1 MNKSILTNIVALL
14 ITLIGIINPFEN
26 SLLLMIGLFSLS
38 GGITNWIA
46 IHMLFEKVPF
56 VYGSGIIPKNFLIF
70 KQAIKDLVIKEF
82 FSRNNVEVFTSK
94 ISEEAIISISKN
106 INYNNIFEGLT
117 ESIESSQLGGMLS
130 MVGGKKALEPLRKP
144 IIIKLETLF
153 KSIIENEKRSNFGD
167 EIVDNVYVRI
177 EKLIDDRLN
186 ELSPQDVKEII
197 QNLIDKHLGWLVIW
211 GGVFGGFIGIISFFV
226 SLFFKSLD

>member
-153 KSIIENEKRSNFGD
+153 KSIIENEKHSNFGD

-186 ELSPQDVKEII
+186 ELSPQDVKKII

-226 SLFFKSLD
+226 SLLFV

>member
-1 MNKSILTNIVALL
+1 MNKSILTNFVALL

-186 ELSPQDVKEII
+186 ELSPQDVKKII

-226 SLFFKSLD
+226 SLFFI

>member
-14 ITLIGIINPFEN
+14 ITLIGILNPFEN

-46 IHMLFEKVPF
+46 IHMLFEQVPF

-117 ESIESSQLGGMLS
+117 ESIEGSQLGGMLS

-186 ELSPQDVKEII
+186 ELSPQDVKKII

-226 SLFFKSLD
+226 SLFFI

>member
-46 IHMLFEKVPF
+46 IHMLFEQVPF

-153 KSIIENEKRSNFGD
+153 KSIIENEKRANFGD

-186 ELSPQDVKEII
+186 ELSSQEVKKII

-211 GGVFGGFIGIISFFV
+211 GGVFGGFIGIISFYV
-226 SLFFKSLD
+226 SLSFI

>member
-1 MNKSILTNIVALL
+1 MNKSLLTNIIALL

-56 VYGSGIIPKNFLIF
+56 IYGSGIIPKNFLIF

-94 ISEEAIISISKN
+94 ISEGAIISISQN

-130 MVGGKKALEPLRKP
+130 MIGGKKALEPLRKP

-153 KSIIENEKRSNFGD
+153 KSIIEDEKNSNFGD
-167 EIVDNVYVRI
+167 EIVDNVSVRI

-186 ELSPQDVKEII
+186 ELSPQDVKKII
-197 QNLIDKHLGWLVIW
+197 QDLIDKHLGWLVIW
-211 GGVFGGFIGIISFFV
+211 GGVFGGFIGIISFIV
-226 SLFFKSLD
+226 SLLFV

>member
-186 ELSPQDVKEII
+186 ELSPQDVKKII
-197 QNLIDKHLGWLVIW
+197 QKLIDKHLGWLVIW

-226 SLFFKSLD
+226 SLFFV

>member
-1 MNKSILTNIVALL
+1 MNKSILTNIIALL

-153 KSIIENEKRSNFGD
+153 KSIVEDEKNSNFGD

-186 ELSPQDVKEII
+186 ELSPQDVKKII

-226 SLFFKSLD
+226 SLLFV

>member
-1 MNKSILTNIVALL
+1 MNKSILTNIIALL

-94 ISEEAIISISKN
+94 ISEGAIISISQN

-153 KSIIENEKRSNFGD
+153 KSIVEEKKNSNFGD

-186 ELSPQDVKEII
+186 ELSPQDVKKII
-197 QNLIDKHLGWLVIW
+197 QDLIDKHLGWLVIW

-226 SLFFKSLD
+226 SLLFV

>member
-14 ITLIGIINPFEN
+14 ITLIGILNPFEN

-46 IHMLFEKVPF
+46 IHMLFEQVPF

-153 KSIIENEKRSNFGD
+153 KSIIENEKRANFGD

-186 ELSPQDVKEII
+186 ELSPQDVKKII

-226 SLFFKSLD
+226 SLYFI

>member
-144 IIIKLETLF
+144 ILIKLETLF
-153 KSIIENEKRSNFGD
+153 KSIIENEKRANFGD

-186 ELSPQDVKEII
+186 ELSPQDVKKII

-226 SLFFKSLD
+226 SLFFI

>member
-106 INYNNIFEGLT
+106 INYSNIFEGLT

-144 IIIKLETLF
+144 IKIKLETLF
-153 KSIIENEKRSNFGD
+153 KSIIENEKHSNFGD

-226 SLFFKSLD
+226 SLFFI

>member
-1 MNKSILTNIVALL
+1 MNKSLLTNIIALL

-153 KSIIENEKRSNFGD
+153 KSIIENEERSNFGD

-186 ELSPQDVKEII
+186 ELSPQDVKKII

-226 SLFFKSLD
+226 SLFFI

>member
-1 MNKSILTNIVALL
+1 MNKSLLTNIIALL

-94 ISEEAIISISKN
+94 ISEGAIISISQN

-177 EKLIDDRLN
+177 EKLIEDRLN
-186 ELSPQDVKEII
+186 ELSPQDVKKII

-226 SLFFKSLD
+226 SLLFV

>member
-26 SLLLMIGLFSLS
+26 SLLLVIGLFSLS

-46 IHMLFEKVPF
+46 IHMLFEQVPF
-56 VYGSGIIPKNFLIF
+56 IYGSGIIPKNFLKF

-94 ISEEAIISISKN
+94 ISEEAITSISKN

-144 IIIKLETLF
+144 IMIKLETLF

-186 ELSPQDVKEII
+186 ELSSQEVKKII

-226 SLFFKSLD
+226 SLFFI

>member
-1 MNKSILTNIVALL
+1 MNKSILTNIIALL

-106 INYNNIFEGLT
+106 INYNNIFESLI

-186 ELSPQDVKEII
+186 ELSPQDVKKII

-226 SLFFKSLD
+226 SLFFI

>member
-153 KSIIENEKRSNFGD
+153 KSIIENEKHSNFGD

-186 ELSPQDVKEII
+186 ELSPQDVKKII
-197 QNLIDKHLGWLVIW
+197 QKLIDKHLGWLVIW

-226 SLFFKSLD
+226 SLFFI

>member
-144 IIIKLETLF
+144 IKIKLETLF

-226 SLFFKSLD
+226 SLFFI

>member
-106 INYNNIFEGLT
+106 INYSNIFEGLT

-153 KSIIENEKRSNFGD
+153 KSIIENEKHSNFGD

-186 ELSPQDVKEII
+186 ELSPQDVKKII

-226 SLFFKSLD
+226 SLFFI

>member
-144 IIIKLETLF
+144 IKIKLETLF
-153 KSIIENEKRSNFGD
+153 KSIIENEKHSNFGD
-167 EIVDNVYVRI
+167 EIVDNVYLRI

-186 ELSPQDVKEII
+186 ELSPQDVKKII
-197 QNLIDKHLGWLVIW
+197 QNLIDKHLE
-211 GGVFGGFIGIISFFV
+211 
-226 SLFFKSLD
+226 

>member
-144 IIIKLETLF
+144 IKIKLETLF
-153 KSIIENEKRSNFGD
+153 KSIIEKEKNSNFGD

-186 ELSPQDVKEII
+186 ELSPQDVKKII

-226 SLFFKSLD
+226 SLFFI

>member
-1 MNKSILTNIVALL
+1 MNKSLLTNIIALL

-56 VYGSGIIPKNFLIF
+56 IYGSGIIPKNFLIF

-186 ELSPQDVKEII
+186 ELSPQDVKKII

-226 SLFFKSLD
+226 SLFFI

>member
-153 KSIIENEKRSNFGD
+153 KSIIENEKHLNFGD

-186 ELSPQDVKEII
+186 ELSPQDVKKII
-197 QNLIDKHLGWLVIW
+197 QKLIDKHLGWLVIW

-226 SLFFKSLD
+226 SLFFI

>member
-186 ELSPQDVKEII
+186 ELSPQDVKKII

-226 SLFFKSLD
+226 SLLFV

>member
-14 ITLIGIINPFEN
+14 ITLIGILNPFEN

-46 IHMLFEKVPF
+46 IHMLFEQVPF

-106 INYNNIFEGLT
+106 INYNKIFEGLT
-117 ESIESSQLGGMLS
+117 ESIEGSQLGGMLS

-186 ELSPQDVKEII
+186 ELSPQDVKKII

-226 SLFFKSLD
+226 SLFFI

>member
-153 KSIIENEKRSNFGD
+153 KSIIENEKHSNLGD

-186 ELSPQDVKEII
+186 ELSPQDVKKII

-226 SLFFKSLD
+226 SLFFI

>member
-144 IIIKLETLF
+144 IIIKLEALF

-226 SLFFKSLD
+226 SLFFI

>member
-144 IIIKLETLF
+144 IITKLETLF

-186 ELSPQDVKEII
+186 ELSPQDVKKII

-211 GGVFGGFIGIISFFV
+211 GGVFGGFIGIISFYV
-226 SLFFKSLD
+226 SLFFI

>member
-144 IIIKLETLF
+144 IIMKLETLF

-226 SLFFKSLD
+226 SLFFI

>member
-144 IIIKLETLF
+144 IKIKLETLF
-153 KSIIENEKRSNFGD
+153 KSIIENEKNSNFGD

-186 ELSPQDVKEII
+186 ELSPQDVKKII

-226 SLFFKSLD
+226 SLFFI

>member
-1 MNKSILTNIVALL
+1 MNKSILTNIIALL

-94 ISEEAIISISKN
+94 ISEGAIISISQN

-153 KSIIENEKRSNFGD
+153 KSIIENEKHSNFGD

-186 ELSPQDVKEII
+186 ELSPQDVKKII
-197 QNLIDKHLGWLVIW
+197 QDLIDKHLGWLVIW

-226 SLFFKSLD
+226 SLFFI

>member
-106 INYNNIFEGLT
+106 INYSNIFEGLT

-130 MVGGKKALEPLRKP
+130 MVGGKKALEPLRKS
-144 IIIKLETLF
+144 IITKLETLF

-186 ELSPQDVKEII
+186 ELSPQDVKKII

-226 SLFFKSLD
+226 SLFFI

>member
-1 MNKSILTNIVALL
+1 MNKSILTNIIALL

-153 KSIIENEKRSNFGD
+153 KSIIENEKHSNFGD

-186 ELSPQDVKEII
+186 ELSPQDVKKII

-226 SLFFKSLD
+226 SLFFI

>member
-144 IIIKLETLF
+144 IKIKLEALF
-153 KSIIENEKRSNFGD
+153 KSIIENEKHSNFGD

-186 ELSPQDVKEII
+186 ELSPQDVKKII

-226 SLFFKSLD
+226 SLFFI

>member
-144 IIIKLETLF
+144 IIIKLEALF

-186 ELSPQDVKEII
+186 ELSPQDVKKII

-226 SLFFKSLD
+226 SLFFI

>member
-106 INYNNIFEGLT
+106 INYSNIFEGLT

-186 ELSPQDVKEII
+186 ELSPQDVKKII

-226 SLFFKSLD
+226 SLFFI

>member
-1 MNKSILTNIVALL
+1 MNKSVLTNIIALL

-56 VYGSGIIPKNFLIF
+56 IYGSGIIPKNFLIF

-186 ELSPQDVKEII
+186 ELSPQDVKKII

-226 SLFFKSLD
+226 SLFFI

>member
-1 MNKSILTNIVALL
+1 MNKSLLTNIIALL

-82 FSRNNVEVFTSK
+82 FSRNSVEVFTSK

-153 KSIIENEKRSNFGD
+153 KSIIENEKHSNFGD

-226 SLFFKSLD
+226 SLFFI

>member
-46 IHMLFEKVPF
+46 IHMLFEQVPF

-153 KSIIENEKRSNFGD
+153 KSIIENEKRTNFGD

-186 ELSPQDVKEII
+186 ELSPQDVKKII

-226 SLFFKSLD
+226 SLSFI